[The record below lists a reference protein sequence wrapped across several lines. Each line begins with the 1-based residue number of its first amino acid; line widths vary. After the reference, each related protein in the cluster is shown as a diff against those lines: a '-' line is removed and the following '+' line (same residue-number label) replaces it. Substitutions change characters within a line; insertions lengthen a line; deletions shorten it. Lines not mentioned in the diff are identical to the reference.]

1 MSLRLFSLTLQRH
14 REEIRCVLASERASG
29 EKKKANSL
37 LPLALLSFSMEE
49 MDLRAP
55 MRKGSRLWYPP
66 AAELFWWEEEEGWE
80 NPSPSHRT
88 AVLSGDG
95 ETLNCFSIVSAST

>member
-1 MSLRLFSLTLQRH
+1 MSWPQKGLLKR
-14 REEIRCVLASERASG
+14 
-29 EKKKANSL
+29 KKKKGHYVT
-37 LPLALLSFSMEE
+37 LALLTFCMEE
-49 MDLRAP
+49 LDLRAL
-55 MRKGSRLWYPP
+55 MGKGSRLWYPP
-66 AAELFWWEEEEGWE
+66 AAELFWWEKEGWE